1 MVDSSIEIATLSFRI
16 VDSSIDQTRIASFAS
31 HSQDQRGIG
40 RSILHRK
47 KRLSTLLDTVHRTSS
62 LGVCTHQ
69 WLKQRSASE
78 TERARA
84 HDD

>member
-47 KRLSTLLDTVHRTSS
+47 KKTEYPTRYRPSHVLTWGLYTSMAETTVSVGNKESTSTR
-62 LGVCTHQ
+62 
-69 WLKQRSASE
+69 
-78 TERARA
+78 
-84 HDD
+84 